1 MIAGMR
7 ERAEAA
13 VREYIEPLVR
23 ADGGEIEVLEADEKR
38 VVVHL
43 SGACAGCPGQVFS
56 MEGLIVPVLKRVL
69 GEHIEVVSR
78 SAR

>member
-1 MIAGMR
+1 MR

-23 ADGGEIEVLEADEKR
+23 ADGGTIEVVEADDNR

-43 SGACAGCPGQVFS
+43 SGACAGCPGQPFS
-56 MEGLIVPVLKRVL
+56 VEGVIAPVLKRIL
-69 GEHIEVVSR
+69 GEHIEVI
-78 SAR
+78 AR

>member
-23 ADGGEIEVLEADEKR
+23 ADGGTIEVIEADEKR
-38 VVVHL
+38 VVIHL
-43 SGACAGCPGQVFS
+43 SGACSGCPGQPFS
-56 MEGLIVPVLKRVL
+56 LEGVITPVLKRVL
-69 GEHIEVVSR
+69 GEHIEVI
-78 SAR
+78 AR

>member
-1 MIAGMR
+1 MIGAMR

-23 ADGGEIEVLEADEKR
+23 ADGGQIEVVEADEKR
-38 VVVHL
+38 VVVRM

-56 MEGLIVPVLKRVL
+56 LEGLIVPVLKRVL
-69 GEHIEVVSR
+69 GEHVEVVSR
-78 SAR
+78 

>member
-1 MIAGMR
+1 MR

-13 VREYIEPLVR
+13 VREYLEPLMS
-23 ADGGEIEVLEADEKR
+23 ADGGHIEVVEADDKR

-43 SGACAGCPGQVFS
+43 SGACAGCPGQPFS
-56 MEGLIVPVLKRVL
+56 LEGVIVPVLKRVL

-78 SAR
+78 

>member
-1 MIAGMR
+1 MIVAMR

-23 ADGGEIEVLEADEKR
+23 ADGGQIEVVEADDKR
-38 VVVHL
+38 VVIHL

-56 MEGLIVPVLKRVL
+56 MQGLIVPVLKRVL
-69 GEHIEVVSR
+69 GDDIEVVHR
-78 SAR
+78 